1 MLSIDSISLATKIT
15 GKICSKLDEGKRPQS
30 EIRKRIIIRIASAL
44 EANVLT
50 LGDKVLLDLELRSLK
65 SASEIVRQVF
75 EEETGFSPKGEI
87 LPEVF
92 ELRSHLPLVA
102 ASYGKRI
109 PNRETPP
116 KEAIAIYDEL
126 IENPEISR
134 KYEREA
140 IITPEY
146 PFDETDPKY
155 IVAVESGRDRDKF
168 RKLDDAIEHSKF
180 LAVLE
185 KVWQNSA
192 KSKEEFRIIIKSHFI
207 TMLAREETGVYVD
220 PSLVLHLVR
229 RIIEAGFPKVAV
241 AEGRNSFG
249 KWLGFRGVCRVAA
262 RAGYI
267 DEDDIQLD
275 GPAPRKITGYVLA
288 NNVLHPFEIIDL
300 GLNTEDYNF
309 GGEVLSVHPVNK
321 DWAEAD
327 FRISFAKLKTHH
339 YTRYALHLV
348 NLSLA
353 LPLEDKIL
361 SYPRMEDC
369 AKAVVDMLKV
379 FPVHFCFT
387 DGITASDGSM
397 GYIRRAVPRTPGLII
412 AGQDILASECLG
424 AQLMGLDPF
433 ESVFMRISAE
443 KLGGMVPYKVV
454 GHAPLIQPWRNIRG
468 GIVTTVVK
476 IAEKLPSITNWWAPL
491 FIENFDDF
499 FPLKGGEKQIKRLN
513 ILRWLTG
520 TNILLFFLTTDRIWR
535 KALRFL
541 TDLRIRRMGE
551 KLKLTNLDP
560 SFAEYM
566 RYLRKDDLRR
576 LRQIVYSH
584 GEQILDGKVDVRRY
598 GHIVRVG
605 EANYPFLGNDSL
617 GAISAG
623 EILKG
628 IKQRKWSPA
637 ELIPELEGWM
647 VIKHSFGTRL

>member
-1 MLSIDSISLATKIT
+1 MLSIDSISLALKIT
-15 GKICSKLDEGKRPQS
+15 EKISSKLEPEKRPKG
-30 EIRKRIIIRIASAL
+30 EVRKRIIIRIAAAL

-50 LGDKVLLDLELRSLK
+50 LGDKILLDLELRSLK

-75 EEETGFSPKGEI
+75 HEEIYFSLSGEI
-87 LPEVF
+87 IPEVF
-92 ELRSHLPLVA
+92 EMRSHLPLVA

-109 PNRETPP
+109 PNRETPS

-126 IENPEISR
+126 IENPEVSR

-185 KVWQNSA
+185 KTWQTSG
-192 KSKEEFRIIIKSHFI
+192 KPKDDFRIIIKSHFI
-207 TMLAREETGVYVD
+207 TMLARDETGVYVD
-220 PSLVLHLVR
+220 PSLALHLVR
-229 RIIEAGFPKVAV
+229 RIIEVGFPKVAI

-249 KWLGFRGVCRVAA
+249 KWLGLRGVCRVAA

-275 GPAPRKITGYVLA
+275 GPAPRKVIGYVLA
-288 NNVLHPFEIIDL
+288 NNTPYPFEIIDL
-300 GLNTEDYNF
+300 GLNTKDFNF
-309 GGEVLSVHPVNK
+309 NGEVLSIHPVNK
-321 DWAEAD
+321 DWAQAD

-339 YTRYALHLV
+339 YARYALHLV

-353 LPLEDKIL
+353 LPMEDKIL
-361 SYPRMEDC
+361 HYPRMEDS
-369 AKAVVDMLKV
+369 AKAAVDILRA

-387 DGITASDGSM
+387 DCITASDGSM
-397 GYIRRAVPRTPGLII
+397 GYIRRTVPRTPGLII

-424 AQLMGLDPF
+424 AQLMGIDPF
-433 ESVFMRISAE
+433 ESVFMRVAAD

-468 GIVTTVVK
+468 RIVTAAVK
-476 IAEKLPSITNWWAPL
+476 IAEKFPSVTNFYAPL
-491 FIENFDDF
+491 FIENFDNF
-499 FPLKGGEKQIKRLN
+499 FPPKGGEKQLKRLN
-513 ILRWLTG
+513 LLRWLTG
-520 TNILLFFLTTDRIWR
+520 TKILLFFLTRDRLWKKII
-535 KALRFL
+535 RFL
-541 TDLRIRRMGE
+541 TDIRIRRMGDS
-551 KLKLTNLDP
+551 LKLTNMDP
-560 SFAEYM
+560 TFAEYM
-566 RYLRKDDLRR
+566 RQLGRDDLRR

-584 GEQILDGKVDVRRY
+584 GEQILDGKVDVKRY
-598 GHIVRVG
+598 GHIVRIG
-605 EANYPFLGNDSL
+605 EANYPFLGNNTL
-617 GAISAG
+617 GAISAA

-628 IKQRKWSPA
+628 IRQQKWSPA

-647 VIKHSFGTRL
+647 VIKRSFGTKL